1 MSLFNLGIKKWPSKN
16 QWRQFLKVL
25 SKKEKVLFFIFLS
38 LALSSFIFLSANF
51 YFKNTEIKPALGG
64 IFVEGILVLSETDFP
79 RFINPI
85 YAPLRDIDQDLT
97 EILFSGLMQYN
108 EKGGIVPDL
117 ANCQI
122 QEAGKTYECNLKK
135 NIFWHDGNKLTADD
149 VIFTI
154 KIIQDPEYNS
164 PLRIN
169 WLGVEI
175 EKISDLGIRFKLKN
189 PYSPFLENLTLKIL
203 PKHIWENISAANFRL
218 SDYNL
223 KPIGSGPYQ
232 FKELEKNES
241 GSITSLTLIANPDYF
256 GKKPN
261 ISKISFKF
269 FEKEEDLIWAFQEKE
284 IQGFSILDPEYYK
297 FLKENEFCNY
307 SLSLPRYFALFF
319 NPEKSK
325 VLAEKEVRE
334 ALNYGTNKKEI
345 LEKVLANQGEIVD
358 SPILPTIYDFSPP
371 IKIYQF
377 DLEKA
382 KEILDRADF
391 KEKEIG
397 KREKTIKK
405 EAEFQFKSDLKL
417 NSQGKEVEELQKCLA
432 KDPEI
437 YPEGKV
443 TGFFGNL
450 TKEAVIRFQE
460 KYAKDILE
468 PWGFKKGTGLV
479 RKTTRAK
486 LNEIC
491 FEKPVE
497 ILPLSFSLVTVDQSF
512 LIEIANLLKEQWQ
525 VLGAEIEIKTFDIS
539 TLEREVIKPRDY
551 ESLLFGQVLG
561 SIPDPFPFWHS
572 LQKRNPGL
580 NLALYENKAVD
591 KLLEDG
597 RKMQNFE
604 ERAKIYEEFQNIL
617 IADAPV
623 VFLCNPNYL
632 YFVSKEVKGIE
643 TKIIVDPSK
652 RFSGIENWY
661 IKTRRVW
668 K

>member
-1 MSLFNLGIKKWPSKN
+1 MPLFNVEIKKWPSKN

-25 SKKEKVLFFIFLS
+25 SKKEKILFFIFLF
-38 LALSSFIFLSANF
+38 LALSSFIFLSVDF
-51 YFKNTEIKPALGG
+51 YFKNTKIKPASGG
-64 IFVEGILVLSETDFP
+64 IYIEGVIGFP

-85 YAPLRDIDQDLT
+85 YAPFNDIDRDLT
-97 EILFSGLMQYN
+97 ELLFSGLMKYN
-108 EKGGIVPDL
+108 EEGEIVADL
-117 ANCQI
+117 AGCEI
-122 QEAGKTYECNLKK
+122 GQEGKIYECYLKE
-135 NIFWHDGNKLTADD
+135 NIFWHDGERLTADD

-154 KIIQDPEYNS
+154 NVIQEPEYKS
-164 PLRIN
+164 SLRIN
-169 WLGVEI
+169 WLEI
-175 EKISDLGIRFKLKN
+175 KVEKISDSGIRFELKN
-189 PYSPFLENLTLKIL
+189 PYPPFLENLTLKIL
-203 PKHIWENISAANFRL
+203 PKHIWENISPQNFPL
-218 SDYNL
+218 ASYNL
-223 KPIGSGPYQ
+223 EPIGSGPYK
-232 FKELEKNES
+232 FKELKKNTLE
-241 GSITSLTLIANPDYF
+241 SITSLTLIANPNYF
-256 GKKPN
+256 EKKPN
-261 ISKISFKF
+261 IFQISFKF
-269 FEKEEDLIWAFQEKE
+269 FEKEEDLIWAFQKKE

-297 FLKENEFCNY
+297 SLKENEFSSY
-307 SLSLPRYFALFF
+307 ALSLPRYFALFF
-319 NPEKSK
+319 NPEESK

-334 ALNYGTNKKEI
+334 ALNYGTDKKEI

-358 SPILPTIYDFSPP
+358 SPIIPGIYGFLPP

-382 KEILDRADF
+382 KEILDKADF
-391 KEKEIG
+391 KENEIG
-397 KREKTIKK
+397 KREKIIKK
-405 EAEFQFKSDLKL
+405 EIEFQFQSDLKL
-417 NSQGKEVEELQKCLA
+417 NSQGKEVEELQGCLA

-437 YPEGKV
+437 YPEGKI
-443 TGFFGNL
+443 TGFFGSL

-460 KYAKDILE
+460 KYAKEILE

-479 RKTTRAK
+479 GETTRAK

-497 ILPLSFSLVTVDQSF
+497 TLSLSFSLVTVDQPF

-525 VLGAEIEIKTFDIS
+525 VLGVEIEIKAFDIS
-539 TLEREVIKPRDY
+539 ALEREIIKPRDY

-572 LQKRNPGL
+572 LQKRDPGL

-591 KLLEDG
+591 KLLEEG
-597 RKMQNFE
+597 RKIQSFE

-623 VFLCNPNYL
+623 VFLSNPNYL
-632 YFVSKEVKGIE
+632 YFVSKEIKGINI
-643 TKIIVDPSK
+643 KIIVDPSK